1 MKQYRNSHA
10 YFRKYL
16 DALIGLILSVN
27 IGLKKRAIL
36 LMLSDLL
43 SLVRGIRSNKLRE
56 ISKRMDFNPRKTCT
70 VCYDEAK
77 GNKSHGEHYGAV
89 CCHNCRSFFRRTI
102 QTHGQKNWETF
113 YKCDSNNTEGQRCD
127 MKEYGRNHRCA
138 KCRLAKCIDIGMDPL
153 KVIIDPEFRQ
163 RFKGEDNDEP

>member
-1 MKQYRNSHA
+1 
-10 YFRKYL
+10 
-16 DALIGLILSVN
+16 
-27 IGLKKRAIL
+27 
-36 LMLSDLL
+36 MLSDLL
-43 SLVRGIRSNKLRE
+43 SSVREIRSNKLSE
-56 ISKRMDFNPRKTCT
+56 ISKRMDFNPRKTCI

-113 YKCDSNNTEGQRCD
+113 YKCDSNTEGQRCD

-138 KCRLAKCIDIGMDPL
+138 KCRLAKCIQVGMDPL

-163 RFKGEDNDEP
+163 RFKGKNNDKPFQTLTMADILLKSNMPLLLIVLE